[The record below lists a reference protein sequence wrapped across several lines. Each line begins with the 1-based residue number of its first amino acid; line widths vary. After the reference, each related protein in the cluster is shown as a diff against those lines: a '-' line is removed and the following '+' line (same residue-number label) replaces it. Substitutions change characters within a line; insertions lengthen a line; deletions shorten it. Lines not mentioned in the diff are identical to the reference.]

1 MTRETLGSV
10 ALMFVAMSLI
20 PLGDTAGKLLTGTH
34 GASPFFVAFSRFAV
48 GAAMIGAILG
58 GRVHWPLY
66 RDWRIWFRAGLI
78 AAGIACILTALRTE
92 DLATVFGAFFVGPIF
107 SYLLS
112 IRFLGERVT
121 SLQSVLLALG
131 FCGVLLVVRPG
142 FGMTTGLAFA
152 VLAGLFYGAFLTT
165 SRWLA
170 DLAPPRQLMLT
181 QTALGTLLLAPL
193 GLLEIPAFSAPVT
206 GLVLL
211 SGLASAS
218 GNLLLVLAY
227 RRTRATILAPFVY
240 FQLIS
245 ATTLGWLVF
254 GTFPDALALTGLAI
268 LIAAGLG
275 TVLLRRG

>member
-20 PLGDTAGKLLTGTH
+20 PVGDTAGKLLTGGH

-48 GAAMIGAILG
+48 GAVLVLAILG
-58 GRVHWPLY
+58 GRVHWPVF
-66 RDWRIWFRAGLI
+66 RDWRVWLRGGLI
-78 AAGIACILTALRTE
+78 AAGISCILTALRSE
-92 DLATVFGAFFVGPIF
+92 EIATVFGAFFVGPLF
-107 SYLLS
+107 SYVLS

-121 SLQSVLLALG
+121 RLQTILLGAG

-142 FGMTTGLAFA
+142 FGMTPGLGLA

-165 SRWLA
+165 SRWLS
-170 DLAPPRQLMLT
+170 DVAPPRQLMLS
-181 QTALGTLLLAPL
+181 QSVIGTLLLLPV
-193 GLLEIPAFSAPVT
+193 GLAQVPEASGPVA

-211 SGLASAS
+211 SGAASAG

-227 RRTRATILAPFVY
+227 RRSSATVLAPFVY

-245 ATTLGWLVF
+245 ATILGWIVF
-254 GTFPDALALTGLAI
+254 GTFPDAVALAGLALLVS
-268 LIAAGLG
+268 AGVG
-275 TVLLRRG
+275 TVLFRRD